1 MESDSDKQR
10 EGPGAEEEVGLRAGG
25 RGGRRRTLDLR
36 NEK

>member
-25 RGGRRRTLDLR
+25 RGG
-36 NEK
+36 EKPDPRLEK

>member
-25 RGGRRRTLDLR
+25 RGGG
-36 NEK
+36 EAGP